1 MEWPSEKPVDE
12 PALTPQSKRPARA
25 ISKAMPRFLLAT
37 ALPEAATVDRSKIPP
52 SDRRSRAVRNLRFSY
67 RSGHAVDPH
76 LSPGCTVPN
85 PGSRRTPAGP
95 RQAGLTVSCGTCGT
109 RSTLHGFKARCT
121 GDSPVQLARS
131 PLVNAVRQRVAAN
144 DSRAECLAGWCVSI
158 RARPAK
164 LRISC

>member
-1 MEWPSEKPVDE
+1 MEWPCENPSLF
-12 PALTPQSKRPARA
+12 PAITPQSNRPARA
-25 ISKAMPRFLLAT
+25 ISKAMPRFFLAT
-37 ALPEAATVDRSKIPP
+37 ALPEAATVDRSKIPL

-85 PGSRRTPAGP
+85 PGSRCSPAGS
-95 RQAGLTVSCGTCGT
+95 RQAGLD
-109 RSTLHGFKARCT
+109 RTLRDMWESHEFYGVQARCT

-164 LRISC
+164 PRMSS